1 MGNPRLF
8 FFFSVFFG
16 GQRRGED
23 EGGEGEAKK
32 LMAEGKADAAELH
45 EKSPEKAKK
54 KVELVSP
61 LPKIVTNVI
70 QVLHF
75 T

>member
-1 MGNPRLF
+1 
-8 FFFSVFFG
+8 
-16 GQRRGED
+16 
-23 EGGEGEAKK
+23 
-32 LMAEGKADAAELH
+32 MAEGKADAAELH

-61 LPKIVTNVI
+61 LPKIVTNII